1 MRDITR
7 EARRTRRLPTTSL
20 SALRGDFEY
29 FDLKVKIVHLM
40 LMQTT
45 FLSDTLRLFN
55 SSSRDPVN
63 HFKLVNN
70 NEVRLCCCHPHFI
83 TCTADDKCIHVRGNG
98 PERIRNLSFAHDSVE
113 SLQALLEFLQER
125 REDGGDLVDWELED
139 WVGAGNP
146 CQLRGDQ
153 RNRADWGLGLG
164 VDDLWCVDLY
174 PSVEARL

>member
-1 MRDITR
+1 
-7 EARRTRRLPTTSL
+7 L
-20 SALRGDFEY
+20 SVLRGDFEY

-45 FLSDTLRLFN
+45 FLSDTLCLFN
-55 SSSRDPVN
+55 SRSRDPVN

-70 NEVRLCCCHPHFI
+70 TEVRLCCCHPHFI
-83 TCTADDKCIHVRGNG
+83 TCTADEKCIHVRGNG

-125 REDGGDLVDWELED
+125 REDGVCRNQTNRVD
-139 WVGAGNP
+139 
-146 CQLRGDQ
+146 R
-153 RNRADWGLGLG
+153 GLG
-164 VDDLWCVDLY
+164 VDDLWCVDIY